1 MPFIQIQLRKGTS
14 TEWSSA
20 NPTLAIAEVGVE
32 TNTGLFKIGN
42 GSSNWNSLPYSSTN
56 WSSLIGTPVGLVSSS
71 LQIGTVS
78 GSFTGSLLGTSSL
91 ATTASFA
98 ISASY
103 VSGAASTWD
112 TITNKPTGLVSS
124 STQVNYTA
132 LQNIPSGI
140 VSSSSQIN
148 TGSFSGSFTGSMLGT
163 SSWANNSISSS
174 IAGNA
179 VLLNNINSA
188 TFARTG
194 SNTFSGIQV
203 IADSTNSTAFNNGAL
218 IISGG
223 VGIAKDVNI
232 SGSLTING
240 LLTAISMST
249 QYVTSSEYTIGVSR
263 IILNDD
269 DLVRFAGISIVDSG
283 STNATASILW
293 DSVNHKFLYEAAGVQ
308 SYSGGILIAGPRN
321 TGALGDERTLISG
334 RVPVSVGGDHIDTA
348 PQSSSIRVDFS
359 NLRTH
364 VENGLTV
371 TGSINATSVTASVL
385 GTATSASYVTFSDIA
400 NIPTLFSASSQVVY
414 SGISNIPVGLLSSS
428 AQINVLSNI
437 SASYASS
444 SDLLNGKPYTV
455 FATTGSNIYTGT
467 QTISGSVIST
477 EGMTA
482 YGNML
487 IQNGTFTKY
496 ILQND
501 SLVTGSLATT
511 NASIWVG
518 SESSHEVAIIIAG
531 SPAFKVNTT
540 SNFVPA
546 NNGLQDIG
554 ADAER
559 IRTLWVTNISSSTA
573 VPSAIFAETASY
585 VPNISSGETF
595 SPFLLAGM

>member
-42 GSSNWNSLPYSSTN
+42 GTSNWNSLPYSSTN

-232 SGSLTING
+232 SGSLTVNG

-348 PQSSSIRVDFS
+348 PQSSSIRVDFT

-371 TGSINATSVTASVL
+371 TGSISATAVTASIF
-385 GTATSASYVTFSDIA
+385 GTATSASYVTYSDVA
-400 NIPTLFSASSQVVY
+400 NKPSLISASSQVIY
-414 SGISNIPVGLLSSS
+414 TSISNIPTGILSSS
-428 AQINVLSNI
+428 AQINLLSSVSASFASSSGTST
-437 SASYASS
+437 SASYAST
-444 SDLLNGKPYTV
+444 SDLLSGIPYTV
-455 FATTGSNIYTGT
+455 FSTTGSNIYLGN
-467 QTISGSVIST
+467 QTV
-477 EGMTA
+477 
-482 YGNML
+482 YGNIL
-487 IQNGTFTKY
+487 IENGTFTKY

-501 SLVTGSLATT
+501 SLVTGSLGTT
-511 NASIWVG
+511 NAAIWVG
-518 SESSHEVAIIIAG
+518 SESNHELSLIVAG
-531 SPAFKVNTT
+531 TPAFKINTL

-585 VPNISSGETF
+585 VPNIPSGETF

>member
-56 WSSLIGTPVGLVSSS
+56 WSSLIGTPTGLVSSS
-71 LQIGTVS
+71 LQITQVS
-78 GSFTGSLLGTSSL
+78 GSFTGSLLGT

-124 STQVNYTA
+124 STQVSYPS
-132 LQNIPSGI
+132 LQNIPVGI
-140 VSSSSQIN
+140 VSSSLQIN
-148 TGSFSGSFTGSMLGT
+148 TGSFSGSFAGT
-163 SSWANNSISSS
+163 SSVAVMATSASFAAN
-174 IAGNA
+174 AA
-179 VLLNNINSA
+179 LLNNINAA

-203 IADSTNSTAFNNGAL
+203 FSDSTNSTAFNNGAL

-223 VGIAKDVNI
+223 VGISKDVNI
-232 SGSLTING
+232 SGSLTVVG
-240 LLTAISMST
+240 LLTAVSMST
-249 QYVTSSEYTIGVSR
+249 LYVTASSYTIGVSR

-308 SYSGGILIAGPRN
+308 SYTGAILIAGPRN

-334 RVPVSVGGDHIDTA
+334 RIPVSVGGDHIDTA